1 MFFIFI
7 TAYNVVM
14 YKDGKWNKLAYNVIL
29 NENVY

>member
-1 MFFIFI
+1 MFFIFK

-14 YKDGKWNKLAYNVIL
+14 YKGGKMSKWAYNAIL